1 MKIAKF
7 LPWCGAISCV
17 LALQVSANTIYLVR
31 HAEKQDDGK
40 DPVLSE
46 CGQARAA
53 ALARY
58 FSDIELEAVYAT
70 PYQRTRQTAASVAS
84 SKQLTVTS
92 YDPRQPEQLQQQ
104 LQALTQPVLV
114 VGHSN
119 TVPQLVKLLSG
130 IEVAPLS
137 EQQYNLFYKVQ
148 LGQQISVTLQHQPFG
163 CGQMVKSKA

>member
-31 HAEKQDDGK
+31 HAEKQDGSK

-58 FSDIELEAVYAT
+58 FNDIELEAVFAT
-70 PYQRTRQTAASVAS
+70 PYQRTRQTAEPVAA

-92 YDPRQPEQLQQQ
+92 YDPRQPEQLHKQIQ
-104 LQALTQPVLV
+104 TFSRPVLV

-119 TVPQLVKLLSG
+119 TVPELVKLFSG

-137 EQQYNLFYKVQ
+137 EQQYNLLYKVQ
-148 LGQQISVTLQHQPFG
+148 LGEQVSVTLQHQPFG
-163 CGQMVKSKA
+163 CGQTVKAKT